1 MSVPETYVDTTLI
14 ECNRKTSP
22 QYLAGN
28 DSNPNC
34 WTNDCGNGVK
44 LNVGDQISVHS
55 SYISEIGNES
65 ATIEIKGSVARNNL
79 NEGQTYNSSDCRNVK
94 STNVG
99 DIEGQTL
106 WEYTPTTITNEIRDD
121 EINLTH
127 SYYKNAN
134 GEFYIML
141 PRTCAWNNAYT
152 WRQSQYI
159 WNEYNGSTNGQV
171 NANNPYALRSDY
183 AAYNGV
189 KYYGQTSASG
199 AKRGEVNGPVAL
211 RAGRDEI
218 ANDGS
223 RYTIFVNKRIYNYQ
237 NGGDL
242 FGHRDP
248 ALFDYVWYKRTHTYK
263 INTGFNSPSNV
274 AQSFTNQMT
283 DVRQLRTEQV
293 ASSALGGEPDRNF
306 DLVADSR
313 VNEPFPCGFGEG
325 FSNHGADS
333 YFTWEC
339 SEANEDGGRGVLYEK
354 TLRYASSHG
363 GDYRNS
369 MDTTNITGLKNGM
382 YVVHVDKPANEYLLG
397 ARIIQINTANNP
409 PASTGPGTPDSLTCV
424 YLSRVV
430 AGYTNGDKITFS
442 WTGNDQSPYIGVPT
456 YDYYYQSCYASIGY
470 KRPEVQEKGRFMN
483 TMLDRSA
490 DGSWVVE
497 TQHVYPISNISNHD
511 PNCLITSLEWNDTNL
526 NNLKTFFE
534 TQKLYP
540 EVFIYDNMSASQQ
553 GLVASPN
560 GVNITL
566 DKSRFIYMNT
576 TPSVYLEATTT
587 DVSVEFERVVVV
599 DDITGLTNGMMLV
612 NQDFFATPSK
622 PDTTPPWFP
631 NDGSALNASR
641 TFITKIDPATK
652 EITLSQPLKAEIGI
666 GIVLGFCDNKVGY
679 DNYLATDNGDTAG
692 ALFIDF
698 NKDRELITEGYGDG
712 STPYETLWG
721 GFARRVEYW
730 GNYYI
735 GFWYGGPKNEPT
747 LGVNGIAEN
756 FFTAGGGSPIIE
768 APTSV
773 EDIGMWGGRALGYDL
788 HFNAYGTCAMMMWN
802 GLAGKFG
809 NEYTDWADQPTQFL
823 TWEDRGDMDGD
834 PKDSGNNVLIY
845 SAADFNT
852 NHLINEIYLGANDA
866 QLNFNGSQSRFEF
879 SQLHTSEMV
888 GSMWNASELPL
899 DATTPCYKINKRL
912 SRKNFSPNFMP
923 YANTS
928 SALLTDVL
936 LLDKNITPFTIMDA
950 HSGIFFEDYGCD
962 EKNWRKSLWE
972 LLGFSYD
979 QFHQTTNNRLVRA
992 FNLGLTTSTPTTNA
1006 QIQTADLRNWMKT
1019 PNASGVLDPTYEPE
1033 RVNVASW
1040 DYKSYPNDPTR
1051 FPALY
1056 GHQSFVEVVQ
1066 SASSV
1071 TITAEKLP
1079 RKMISPIY
1087 LVKSDILSSAYIGGQ
1102 KGTSAMPV
1110 VSVVPKDNGYGDFY
1124 TGGQGTIFTNT
1135 QERTI
1140 QNISIDICDADGTP
1154 SRVDDSCC
1162 VVFKIQKE
1170 IVSNNNVISDILK
1183 K

>member
-34 WTNDCGNGVK
+34 WTNDCGSGVK

-65 ATIEIKGSVARNNL
+65 ATIEVKGSVATNNF
-79 NEGQTYNSSDCRNVK
+79 NQGQTYNSSDCLNVK

-106 WEYTPTTITNEIRDD
+106 WEYTPNTITNEIRDD

-141 PRTCAWNNAYT
+141 PRTSGWNQSYT
-152 WRQSQYI
+152 WRQSQYV
-159 WNEYNGSTNGQV
+159 WNEYNGATNGKV

-183 AAYNGV
+183 SAYNGV

-199 AKRGEVNGPVAL
+199 AKRGEVNGPVTL

-223 RYTIFVNKRIYNYQ
+223 RYTIFVNKRIYNYE

-263 INTGFNSPSNV
+263 INSGFNSPSNV

-325 FSNHGADS
+325 FSDRCAES
-333 YFTWEC
+333 YFTWENDDNV
-339 SEANEDGGRGVLYEK
+339 NEGGAGVLYEK
-354 TLRYASSHG
+354 TLRFSSDHG

-369 MDTTNITGLKNGM
+369 MDTTNITGLVPGM
-382 YVVHVDKPANEYLLG
+382 YVVDVDKVANEYLLG

-409 PASTGPGTPDSLTCV
+409 PPSSGPGSADSLTAV

-430 AGYTNGDKITFS
+430 EGYTNGDKITFS
-442 WTGNDQSPYIGVPT
+442 WTGNDQSPYVAVPT

-483 TMLDRSA
+483 NMLDRSA
-490 DGSWVVE
+490 DGSWVVY
-497 TQHVYPISNISNHD
+497 TDHVYPISD
-511 PNCLITSLEWNDTNL
+511 PINLDPSCLVTNLEWNDTNL

-540 EVFIYDNMSASQQ
+540 ELFTYDDMSASQQ
-553 GLVASPN
+553 GLISPQLPTN
-560 GVNITL
+560 GANITL

-576 TPSVYLEATTT
+576 TPSVYAEDITT
-587 DVSVEFERVVVV
+587 DSSPAGTYVVELNDVSS
-599 DDITGLTNGMMLV
+599 LTKGMMLV
-612 NQDFFATPSK
+612 KQSYLGTY
-622 PDTTPPWFP
+622 PWFP

-641 TFITKIDPATK
+641 TFITKVDAPAK
-652 EITLSQPLKAEIGI
+652 LITLSQPLIIEIGV
-666 GIVLGFCDNKVGY
+666 GVTLGFSDNKVGY
-679 DNYLATDNGDTAG
+679 DQYLATDNGDEAG

-698 NKDRELITEGYGDG
+698 NTEREDITEGYGDG

-721 GFARRVEYW
+721 GFARRVSHG
-730 GNYYI
+730 GNYWI
-735 GFWYGGPKNEPT
+735 GFWYGGPKNDPT

-756 FFTAGGGSPIIE
+756 FFTAGGGSPTIE
-768 APTSV
+768 APEV
-773 EDIGMWGGRALGYDL
+773 HKWGGRALGYDL

-809 NEYTDWADQPTQFL
+809 NEYTDWADQPKQFL

-834 PKDSGNNVLIY
+834 PMDTSKNVLIY

-912 SRKNFSPNFMP
+912 SRKNFSPTFIP

-928 SALLTDVL
+928 SATLTDIL

-992 FNLGLTTSTPTTNA
+992 FNLGLTTATPTTNA

-1040 DYKSYPNDPTR
+1040 DYKVFANSTSR

-1124 TGGQGTIFTNT
+1124 TGGQGTTFTNT